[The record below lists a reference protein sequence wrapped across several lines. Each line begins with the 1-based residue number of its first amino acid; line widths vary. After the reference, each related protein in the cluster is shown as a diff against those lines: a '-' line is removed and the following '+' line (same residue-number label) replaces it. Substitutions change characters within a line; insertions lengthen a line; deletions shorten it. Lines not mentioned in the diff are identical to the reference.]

1 MAHEATN
8 RPLVESEQDM
18 IAAAPS
24 PGRARRFLVQV
35 ARFGLVGAAGL
46 LVDLTVFNA
55 LRLTLLA
62 PENVYAGPLI
72 AKVVS
77 TLLAIV
83 TNWLGNRYWTFASD
97 RRSNTLREGLE
108 FFAVS
113 LAGMSIGLGCLWVSH
128 YLLGFTSV
136 LADNISA
143 NVVGLALGA
152 VFRFTLYRYWV
163 FSPNRGAS
171 VPRPDVVPAG
181 QKAVVAVPGEPA

>member
-1 MAHEATN
+1 MTRTA
-8 RPLVESEQDM
+8 PL
-18 IAAAPS
+18 
-24 PGRARRFLVQV
+24 GRVRGLLVQLFQ
-35 ARFGLVGAAGL
+35 FGLVGAAGL

-55 LRLTLLA
+55 LRLTLLS
-62 PENVYAGPLI
+62 PENIHTGPLI

-83 TNWLGNRYWTFASD
+83 TNWLGNRYWTFASV
-97 RRSNTLREGLE
+97 RRADTLREGAE

-113 LAGMSIGLGCLWVSH
+113 FAGMGIGLGCLWVSH
-128 YLLGFTSV
+128 YLMGFTSV

-143 NVVGLALGA
+143 NVVGLGLGA

-171 VPRPDVVPAG
+171 VLGADAVGAG
-181 QKAVVAVPGEPA
+181 QKAVVAPGDPA

>member
-1 MAHEATN
+1 VETTPTG
-8 RPLVESEQDM
+8 RSESEQDM
-18 IAAAPS
+18 TAAAS
-24 PGRARRFLVQV
+24 PRRVRRLLVQV
-35 ARFGLVGAAGL
+35 SQFGLVGAAGL
-46 LVDLTVFNA
+46 LMDLTVFNA

-62 PENVYAGPLI
+62 PENIDTGPLI

-97 RRSNTLREGLE
+97 RRLNTVREGLD

-113 LAGMSIGLGCLWVSH
+113 LAGMGIGLGCLWVSH
-128 YLLGFTSV
+128 YALGFRSV

-171 VPRPDVVPAG
+171 VSRPDVIPAS
-181 QKAVVAVPGEPA
+181 QNAVVAVPGEPA

>member
-1 MAHEATN
+1 MT
-8 RPLVESEQDM
+8 RT
-18 IAAAPS
+18 APH
-24 PGRARRFLVQV
+24 GRVRRLLVQL
-35 ARFGLVGAAGL
+35 AQFGLVGAAGL

-55 LRLTLLA
+55 LRLTVLA
-62 PENVYAGPLI
+62 PENIDTGPLI

-97 RRSNTLREGLE
+97 RRSNTLREGIE

-113 LAGMSIGLGCLWVSH
+113 LAGMGIGLGCLWVSH

-143 NVVGLALGA
+143 NVVGLGLGA

-163 FSPNRGAS
+163 FSPSRRAS
-171 VPRPDVVPAG
+171 VFGQDAVPAG
-181 QKAVVAVPGEPA
+181 QKAVVAPGDPA

>member
-1 MAHEATN
+1 MT
-8 RPLVESEQDM
+8 RT
-18 IAAAPS
+18 AP
-24 PGRARRFLVQV
+24 PGPVRRLLVQV
-35 ARFGLVGAAGL
+35 VQFGLVGAAGL

-62 PENVYAGPLI
+62 PENIHTGPLL
-72 AKVVS
+72 AKIIS

-83 TNWLGNRYWTFASD
+83 TNWLGNRYWTFATD
-97 RRSNTLREGLE
+97 RRTNTVREGLE

-113 LAGMSIGLGCLWVSH
+113 LAGMGIGLGCLWMSH
-128 YLLGFTSV
+128 YVLGYTSV

-171 VPRPDVVPAG
+171 VSLPDAVPAG
-181 QKAVVAVPGEPA
+181 QKAVVAVPGDPA

>member
-1 MAHEATN
+1 MAHQASN
-8 RPLVESEQDM
+8 RPLPKSEQDM
-18 IAAAPS
+18 TRTAPPS
-24 PGRARRFLVQV
+24 RARRLLVQV
-35 ARFGLVGAAGL
+35 FQFGLVGAAGL

-62 PENVYAGPLI
+62 PETIHTGPLI

-83 TNWLGNRYWTFASD
+83 TNWLGNRYWTFAND
-97 RRSNTLREGLE
+97 RRSNTVREGLE

-113 LAGMSIGLGCLWVSH
+113 LAGMGIGLGCLWVSH

-152 VFRFTLYRYWV
+152 VFRFTLYRWWV
-163 FSPNRGAS
+163 FSPHREAS
-171 VPRPDVVPAG
+171 VAGQEAAPAG

>member
-1 MAHEATN
+1 MT
-8 RPLVESEQDM
+8 
-18 IAAAPS
+18 AAAS
-24 PGRARRFLVQV
+24 PGPVRLLLVQLLQ
-35 ARFGLVGAAGL
+35 FGLVGGAGL

-62 PENVYAGPLI
+62 PENIHTGPLI

-83 TNWLGNRYWTFASD
+83 TNWLGNRYWTFADD
-97 RRSNTLREGLE
+97 RRSNTVREGLE

-113 LAGMSIGLGCLWVSH
+113 LAGMGIGLGCLWVSH
-128 YLLGFTSV
+128 YVLGFTSV

-163 FSPNRGAS
+163 FSPNRGTSAL
-171 VPRPDVVPAG
+171 RPAAAPAG

>member
-1 MAHEATN
+1 MAHRASNQPPT
-8 RPLVESEQDM
+8 SEQDM
-18 IAAAPS
+18 TRIA
-24 PGRARRFLVQV
+24 PGPVRRLLVQV
-35 ARFGLVGAAGL
+35 FQFGLVGAAGL

-62 PENVYAGPLI
+62 PENIHTGPLI
-72 AKVVS
+72 AKIVS

-83 TNWLGNRYWTFASD
+83 TNWLGNRYWTFAGD
-97 RRSNTLREGLE
+97 RRADTVREGAE

-113 LAGMSIGLGCLWVSH
+113 LVGMGIGLGCLWVSH

-136 LADNISA
+136 IADNISA

-163 FSPNRGAS
+163 FSPGRRAS
-171 VPRPDVVPAG
+171 ALLPDASPAG

>member
-1 MAHEATN
+1 MT
-8 RPLVESEQDM
+8 
-18 IAAAPS
+18 AAAP
-24 PGRARRFLVQV
+24 PGRVRRLLVQV
-35 ARFGLVGAAGL
+35 SQFGLVGAAGL

-62 PENVYAGPLI
+62 PENLDAGPLL
-72 AKVVS
+72 AKAIS

-97 RRSNTLREGLE
+97 RRSDTAREGME

-113 LAGMSIGLGCLWVSH
+113 LAGMGIGLGCLWVSH
-128 YLLGFTSV
+128 YVLGFTSV

-171 VPRPDVVPAG
+171 VVRPDAVPAG
-181 QKAVVAVPGEPA
+181 QNAAVAVPGEPA